1 MAELLKPVPQEDLKM
16 MDQNEKSNASLSS
29 VNQAIVVED
38 NPALDRKLLWK
49 RDVVIIPVMGL
60 LYSTCWNPV
69 SLSGLC
75 GVLVLF
81 SGQA

>member
-60 LYSTCWNPV
+60 LYSTC
-69 SLSGLC
+69 
-75 GVLVLF
+75 
-81 SGQA
+81 